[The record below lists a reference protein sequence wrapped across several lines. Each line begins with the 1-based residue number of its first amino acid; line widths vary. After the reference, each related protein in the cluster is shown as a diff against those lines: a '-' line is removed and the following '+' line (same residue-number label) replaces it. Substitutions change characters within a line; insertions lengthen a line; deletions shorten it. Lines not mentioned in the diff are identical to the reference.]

1 MARNYK
7 ELQAKMDPAS
17 RADNERRVREELE
30 RMTLGELRSAKKLK
44 PADLAGDDPLS
55 GANIGALV

>member
-17 RADNERRVREELE
+17 RADNERRVREELA
-30 RMTLGELRSAKKLK
+30 RAN
-44 PADLAGDDPLS
+44 DP
-55 GANIGALV
+55 G